1 MPGVSRLFIQQT
13 KVNNA
18 TLADTASYAL
28 NGGGSI
34 DTSSFVTTS
43 SFNAFTSSI
52 NSFTSSINTSSFVT
66 TSSFNAFTGSYN
78 TGSFTGSFTGSL
90 LGTSSYTNN
99 ALSSSYSLTS
109 SLATNANNVFVS
121 TTNADTTH
129 YIHFGNSTLGYDNV
143 EVDNGISYNPLRNT
157 LTVSEN
163 VVSPNFVGTAS
174 WAATSSFALTAS
186 YASNIDTSSFI
197 VKGNSSL
204 TQSITGS
211 LNVSGAFGLYSYGAS
226 SPDFSPSRTGL
237 FYFTNTD
244 LYISLD

>member
-28 NGGGSI
+28 NGGGSV

-78 TGSFTGSFTGSL
+78 TGSFTGSFTGL
-90 LGTSSYTNN
+90 FIGTASN
-99 ALSSSYSLTS
+99 AINAQSSSLVNIT
-109 SLATNANNVFVS
+109 ATNADSV
-121 TTNADTTH
+121 H
-129 YIHFGNSTLGYDNV
+129 YIHFGEKTIGYDAV
-143 EVDNGISYNPLRNT
+143 KIDNGISYNPLRNT